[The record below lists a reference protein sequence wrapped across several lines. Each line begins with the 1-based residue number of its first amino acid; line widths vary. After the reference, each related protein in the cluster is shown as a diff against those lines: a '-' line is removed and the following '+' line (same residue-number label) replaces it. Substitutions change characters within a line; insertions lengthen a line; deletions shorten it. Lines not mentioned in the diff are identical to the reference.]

1 MTREI
6 DPDALETGNLTWE
19 EAEYLRVRGR
29 LPADYEMPD
38 PTEDEGEDEP
48 VAARTKVVP
57 LEKQDVPRI
66 ENRGGID
73 DDDEEDY
80 EVGWSNDQRRAE
92 LTRRGLSVT
101 GNKSELIA
109 RLRRN
114 DTGDS
119 TDEDQETV

>member
-1 MTREI
+1 
-6 DPDALETGNLTWE
+6 
-19 EAEYLRVRGR
+19 
-29 LPADYEMPD
+29 MPD